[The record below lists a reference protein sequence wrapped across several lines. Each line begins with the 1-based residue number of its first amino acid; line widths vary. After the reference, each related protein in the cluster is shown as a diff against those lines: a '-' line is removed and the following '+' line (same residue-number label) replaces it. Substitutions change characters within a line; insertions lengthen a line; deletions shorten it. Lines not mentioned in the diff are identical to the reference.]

1 MEYAIGIDL
10 GGTSVKYAL
19 VDKAGNSFF
28 EGKLPS
34 FASVSAAEVI
44 GQLVKAATI
53 LKEEAARQNWE
64 ICGVG
69 VGTPG
74 IVDVTNSVVLGGAEN
89 IVGWENIDLAT
100 ILEEKLNLPIVIGN
114 DANLM
119 GLGETKFGAGR
130 GCTHVVFLTVGTGIG
145 GAVIIDGR
153 LFNGYANRGT
163 ELGHVP
169 LIATGERCAC
179 GAVGCLEHYASTAA
193 LVRRFAALAQERGL
207 TFDEEIN
214 GELIVRLYHE
224 AFPLAIDCLNEHFY
238 YLGRGIAGFI
248 NIFSPQRIVIGG
260 GVAESGAF
268 YLEKI
273 REVVKENVIMDCAL
287 NTEIVAAELGNR
299 AGLIGAASL
308 FLDDGIFL

>member
-1 MEYAIGIDL
+1 M
-10 GGTSVKYAL
+10 
-19 VDKAGNSFF
+19 
-28 EGKLPS
+28 
-34 FASVSAAEVI
+34 ASVSAAEVI

-53 LKEEAARQNWE
+53 LKEEAAKQNWE

-74 IVDVTNSVVLGGAEN
+74 IVDVTNSIVLGGAEN

-214 GELIVRLYHE
+214 GELIVRLFHE

-248 NIFSPQRIVIGG
+248 NIFSPERIVIGG

-273 REVVKENVIMDCAL
+273 REVVKENVIMDCAM